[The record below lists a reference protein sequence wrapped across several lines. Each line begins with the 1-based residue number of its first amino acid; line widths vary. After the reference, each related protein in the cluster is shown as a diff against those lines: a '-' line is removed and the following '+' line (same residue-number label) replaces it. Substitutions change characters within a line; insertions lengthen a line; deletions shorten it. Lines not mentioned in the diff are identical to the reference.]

1 MKIKECFDMI
11 DMLKPNAYDE
21 SLKYKWLNTVE
32 KDIFDNIILLAKPPK
47 KPPMPE
53 GETDNKKGTAKINAG
68 AQSAIFQGEIPDHKM
83 VFEPYVEGIDE
94 EKELIAYSPFD
105 MLYVYYICAQIDYWN
120 NEITSYS
127 NSMAMYNERYQSFAA
142 EYRRRFMPK
151 KEEKIIHI

>member
-1 MKIKECFDMI
+1 MKVKECFDMV
-11 DMLKPNAYDE
+11 DMLKFNTYDE

-53 GETDNKKGTAKINAG
+53 GETDNKKKL
-68 AQSAIFQGEIPDHKM
+68 

>member
-53 GETDNKKGTAKINAG
+53 GETDNKKKL
-68 AQSAIFQGEIPDHKM
+68 

-105 MLYVYYICAQIDYWN
+105 MLYVYYICAQIDYWS

>member
-1 MKIKECFDMI
+1 MKVKECFDMV
-11 DMLKPNAYDE
+11 DMLKFNPYDE

-32 KDIFDNIILLAKPPK
+32 KDIFDNIILLAKPP
-47 KPPMPE
+47 MPE
-53 GETDNKKGTAKINAG
+53 DESDNKKKL
-68 AQSAIFQGEIPDHKM
+68 

-105 MLYVYYICAQIDYWN
+105 MLYVYYICAQIDYWS

>member
-1 MKIKECFDMI
+1 MKVKECFDMV

-21 SLKYKWLNTVE
+21 SLKYKWLNMVE

-53 GETDNKKGTAKINAG
+53 GETDNKKKL
-68 AQSAIFQGEIPDHKM
+68 

>member
-53 GETDNKKGTAKINAG
+53 GETDNKK
-68 AQSAIFQGEIPDHKM
+68 EM

-94 EKELIAYSPFD
+94 EKQLIAYSPFD

>member
-53 GETDNKKGTAKINAG
+53 GEMDNKK
-68 AQSAIFQGEIPDHKM
+68 KM